1 MTFWDEVLANFLGA
15 VFAGSFFVLLYRIVL
30 WFLRATDVIVGYN
43 WSWEG
48 TQFHPNF
55 DIRNRSWTKQ
65 YLLANIAYTRNNG
78 KEVVWFDNKSIWD
91 KELPPNS
98 IRHISN
104 IAPVPKITS
113 LAQCTELEIT
123 VRLQT
128 GRFFWLTG
136 QGPSQLRMGK
146 LQHAAFWLR
155 EKIERSAIPFE
166 G

>member
-1 MTFWDEVLANFLGA
+1 MTFWAEVLANFLGA
-15 VFAGSFFVLLYRIVL
+15 VFAGSLFVLLYRLVL

-91 KELPPNS
+91 AVLPPSS
-98 IRHISN
+98 IRHFDN
-104 IAPVPKITS
+104 VAPVPKITS
-113 LAQCTELEIT
+113 RSQCLELEIT

-128 GRFFWLTG
+128 GRLFWLKG
-136 QGPSQLRMGK
+136 QGPSQLCVGK